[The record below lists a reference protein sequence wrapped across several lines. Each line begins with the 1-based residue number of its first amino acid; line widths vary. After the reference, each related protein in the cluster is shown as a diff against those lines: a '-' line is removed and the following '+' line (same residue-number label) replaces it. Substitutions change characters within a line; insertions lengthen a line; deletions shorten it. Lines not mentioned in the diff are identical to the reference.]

1 VTTRGT
7 RGSAPHEEHRS
18 LPVAH
23 LDRRRA
29 DHVLALRCVDGD
41 REAQRALFA
50 AHKDRVHVILFR
62 ILGSNHEMEDLVQD
76 SFFEIFRSLSAYRG
90 DAQLG
95 TWIDRIT
102 ARVAYRHLSQRK
114 PGRVQFE
121 VVRNVVDD
129 GAPPDARVA
138 ARDAARR
145 LYAILDTL
153 EPSHRIAFTLHVIDG
168 RPMREVASV
177 TGASVV
183 ATKVRVWRARRAVE
197 AKASSDPHLADLVG
211 GGES

>member
-1 VTTRGT
+1 VTTRGPVSS
-7 RGSAPHEEHRS
+7 RASAQLE
-18 LPVAH
+18 
-23 LDRRRA
+23 DRRRA
-29 DHVLALRCVDGD
+29 DHLLARRCVDGE

-50 AHKDRVHVILFR
+50 GHKDRVHVILFR
-62 ILGSNHEMEDLVQD
+62 ILGSNLDMEDLVQD
-76 SFFEIFRSLSAYRG
+76 AFFEVFRSLGAYRG

-102 ARVAYRHLSQRK
+102 TRVAYRYLSQRK
-114 PGRVQFE
+114 TGRVQLE
-121 VVRNVVDD
+121 LVRPLIDD
-129 GAPPDARVA
+129 ASPPDVRVA

-153 EPSHRIAFTLHVIDG
+153 EAGQRIAFTLHVIDG

-197 AKASSDPHLADLVG
+197 AKASSDPHLRELLG
-211 GGES
+211 GGLTP

>member
-1 VTTRGT
+1 VGDARG
-7 RGSAPHEEHRS
+7 RKAG
-18 LPVAH
+18 AH
-23 LDRRRA
+23 AEDRRRA
-29 DHVLALRCVDGD
+29 DHVLAQRCVEGE

-50 AHKDRVHVILFR
+50 AHKERVHVILYR
-62 ILGSNHEMEDLVQD
+62 ILGSNTEMDDLVQD
-76 SFFEIFRSLSAYRG
+76 AFFEVFRSLSAYRG

-102 ARVAYRHLSQRK
+102 TRVAYKHLSQRK
-114 PGRVQFE
+114 PARVQLE
-121 VVRNVVDD
+121 LVRVVDD
-129 GAPPDARVA
+129 ASPPDARVA

-153 EPSHRIAFTLHVIDG
+153 EAGQRIAFTLHVIDG

-177 TGASVV
+177 TGSSVV

-197 AKASSDPHLADLVG
+197 AKASTDPHLADLVG
-211 GGES
+211 GGSP

>member
-1 VTTRGT
+1 MTTRG
-7 RGSAPHEEHRS
+7 
-18 LPVAH
+18 PVNRKAGAH
-23 LDRRRA
+23 AEDRRRA
-29 DHVLALRCVDGD
+29 DHVLAQRCVEGE

-50 AHKDRVHVILFR
+50 AHKERVHVILYR
-62 ILGSNHEMEDLVQD
+62 ILGSNTEMDDLVQD
-76 SFFEIFRSLSAYRG
+76 AFFEVFRSLSAYRG

-102 ARVAYRHLSQRK
+102 TRVAYKHLSQRK
-114 PGRVQFE
+114 PARVQLE
-121 VVRNVVDD
+121 LVRVVDD
-129 GAPPDARVA
+129 ASPPDARVA

-153 EPSHRIAFTLHVIDG
+153 EAGQRIAFTLHVIDG

-177 TGASVV
+177 TGSSVV

-197 AKASSDPHLADLVG
+197 AKASTDPHLADLVG
-211 GGES
+211 GGSP